1 MKSQILAFTAL
12 LAITAPAFAET
23 APQVVHVGLIDPSVL
38 KGANIT
44 GGAMMKHDMMALRAD
59 VTEVKA
65 GKIEFQATNFSHTF
79 QHEMI
84 VVSVD
89 DPTKPLPLEASVSKA
104 DENQFTSMGEV
115 SELPAGKSGSLSV
128 ELKPGKYLLI
138 CNVPGHL
145 MAGMSVPFTVTQ

>member
-1 MKSQILAFTAL
+1 MKTQLFALTAL
-12 LAITAPAFAET
+12 LAIISPALADT
-23 APQVVHVGLIDPSVL
+23 TPQIIHIGLIDPSVI

-44 GGAMMKHDMMALRAD
+44 GAAMMKRDMMALRAD
-59 VTEVKA
+59 ITEVKS
-65 GKIEFQATNFSHTF
+65 GKIEFQATNISHAF

-89 DPTKPLPLEASVSKA
+89 DPTKPLPLEPSVSKA
-104 DENQFTSMGEV
+104 DEKQFTSMGEV

>member
-1 MKSQILAFTAL
+1 MKTQIFALTAL
-12 LAITAPAFAET
+12 LLFAAPTFAET
-23 APQVVHVGLIDPSVL
+23 APQIVHVGLIDPSVI

-44 GGAMMKHDMMALRAD
+44 GGAMMKHDMMTLRAD

-65 GKIEFQATNFSHTF
+65 GKIEFHATNFSRAF

-89 DPTKPLPLEASVSKA
+89 DPTKPLPLESGVSKA
-104 DENQFTSMGEV
+104 DEKQFTSMGEV
-115 SELPAGKSGSLSV
+115 SELPAGKSGTLSV

-145 MAGMSVPFTVTQ
+145 EAGMKVPFTVTQ